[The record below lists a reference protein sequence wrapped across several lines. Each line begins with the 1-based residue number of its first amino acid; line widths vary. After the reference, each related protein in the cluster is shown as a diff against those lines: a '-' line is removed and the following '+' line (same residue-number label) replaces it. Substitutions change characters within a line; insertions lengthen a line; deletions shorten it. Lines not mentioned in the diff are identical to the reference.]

1 MVMEG
6 GMHALHVAPRQTGS
20 TQQPLQLAVMLS
32 AVSHGTRPTCMSLT
46 LLSVGAV
53 QVDE

>member
-32 AVSHGTRPTCMSLT
+32 AVPHSTRPTCNVAHT
-46 LLSVGAV
+46 AFCGGRAGG
-53 QVDE
+53 